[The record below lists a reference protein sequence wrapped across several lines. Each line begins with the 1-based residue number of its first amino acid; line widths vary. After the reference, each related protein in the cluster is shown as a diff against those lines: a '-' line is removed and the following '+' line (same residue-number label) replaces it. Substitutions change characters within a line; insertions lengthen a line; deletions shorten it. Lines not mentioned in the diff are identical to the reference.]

1 MTPTSEQVAVQ
12 TAQFPDRMEEGE
24 LAIRPARLR
33 QACAGERWRR

>member
-24 LAIRPARLR
+24 LAIVRRLC
-33 QACAGERWRR
+33 QACAGER